1 MPDLLLEIKSWNG
14 RPKALNELLAARASK
29 DMQMVP
35 RLMDALKGGNDKE
48 KGVCLEVLEAVTR
61 ERPEW
66 AADHLPDIMGLINH
80 KAPKVKWESSR
91 VVANLASKYPDRTAG
106 AIPMLLANT
115 TDKGTV
121 VRWSAAFALGE
132 ILKSSVKERKAL
144 LGKVEKILK
153 TEKNNGVRNVYLKA
167 MKAVNKTGS

>member
-1 MPDLLLEIKSWNG
+1 MLDILSEIRSWKG
-14 RPKALNELLAARASK
+14 KPKALNEFLAAQVRK
-29 DMQMVP
+29 DDQMAP
-35 RLMDALKGGNDKE
+35 RLMDALNDGNDKE

-66 AADHLPDIMGLINH
+66 ASDHLPAVIGLINH

-91 VVANLASKYPDRTAG
+91 VVANLASKFPDKTAK
-106 AIPMLLANT
+106 AIPNLLANT
-115 TDKGTV
+115 SDKGTV

-132 ILKSSVKERKAL
+132 ILKSNDRERKAL

-153 TEKNNGVRNVYLKA
+153 TEKNNGVRNVYLNA
-167 MKAVNKTGS
+167 MKAMSKTGP